1 MLARVVERMSSSFQI
16 LFFDA
21 HIFHVGLIFSWNGTG
36 YLILISIALDWMWQ
50 SPAVAAAVPVLPADV
65 VSLTEHKEA
74 LQLQELLFQDRLLQ
88 KEREIQARETSAAEV
103 FAFFRYFDIDQ
114 VH

>member
-1 MLARVVERMSSSFQI
+1 
-16 LFFDA
+16 
-21 HIFHVGLIFSWNGTG
+21 
-36 YLILISIALDWMWQ
+36 MWQ